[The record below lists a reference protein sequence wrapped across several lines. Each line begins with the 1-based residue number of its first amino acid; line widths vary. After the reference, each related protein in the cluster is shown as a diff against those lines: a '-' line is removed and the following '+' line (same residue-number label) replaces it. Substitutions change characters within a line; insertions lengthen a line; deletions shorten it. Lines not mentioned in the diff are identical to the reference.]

1 VVHLNPDQQI
11 TAKDEEIEGD
21 LELKMAA

>member
-1 VVHLNPDQQI
+1 VHLNPDQQI